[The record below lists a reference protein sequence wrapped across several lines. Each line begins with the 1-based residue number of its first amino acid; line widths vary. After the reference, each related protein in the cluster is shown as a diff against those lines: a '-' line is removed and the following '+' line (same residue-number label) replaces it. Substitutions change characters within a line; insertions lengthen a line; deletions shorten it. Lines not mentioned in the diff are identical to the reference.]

1 VRKQLEGRRVRSALV
16 VALMVLSAACA
27 RPNSTQAQLPPPTPI
42 STPTPSPS
50 PTPTA
55 PLQASTPPFHT
66 GEVGVSYGAVALSAT
81 GGVQPYSWS
90 ISAGALPDGLNLGA
104 DGSVS
109 GTPTTAGHFGFTI
122 QVADNG
128 GGTAT
133 VSGNIGVAARL
144 SASLIPACATQCS
157 VELGCVSVCG
167 GFGQSS
173 GGVGP
178 LSYALVSG
186 QLPSG
191 TTLSGLAL
199 KGTFTGLSGYLQF
212 SVQVTDSLGATA
224 TVAPLFWMYQH
235 ISLASGSCLGFFNPQ
250 GNGCATRLKMS
261 GGVPGGAPSV
271 QITGYAPNTVNRGC
285 GSFGP
290 PPPGYG
296 LSVSGGYVNIT
307 IPGNLGGG
315 YGAIWTLVL
324 TDHTL
329 CGSGAYCTSPAAT
342 VSIQVQC
349 S

>member
-1 VRKQLEGRRVRSALV
+1 VRKQLEGRKVRSALV

-55 PLQASTPPFHT
+55 PLQASTPPFHS
-66 GEVGVSYGAVALSAT
+66 GEVGVGYAAVALSAT
-81 GGVQPYSWS
+81 GGVQPYAWS
-90 ISAGALPDGLNLGA
+90 VSAGSIPTGLTLGSDGT
-104 DGSVS
+104 VS
-109 GTPTTAGHFGFTI
+109 GTPTGAGNFAFTI

-128 GGTAT
+128 GSTAT
-133 VSGNIGVAARL
+133 VSGTIGVAARL

-235 ISLASGSCLGFFNPQ
+235 IFLASDNTTCFRIFADCSL
-250 GNGCATRLKMS
+250 RLKIS
-261 GGVPGGAPSV
+261 GGVPQGKPSV
-271 QITGYAPNTVNRGC
+271 AIASVASAAPLPAGYT
-285 GSFGP
+285 
-290 PPPGYG
+290 
-296 LSVSGGYVNIT
+296 LTVSGGYVNLFIPR
-307 IPGNLGGG
+307 PGNG
-315 YGAIWTLVL
+315 YFGVWTLVL

-329 CGSGAYCTSPAAT
+329 CAAGTYCTSPGAT
-342 VSIQVQC
+342 VNIGIEPT
-349 S
+349 

>member
-1 VRKQLEGRRVRSALV
+1 MHSALV

-27 RPNSTQAQLPPPTPI
+27 RPTSTQAQLPPPTPI

-66 GEVGVSYGAVALSAT
+66 GEVGVSYAPVAFSAT

-133 VSGNIGVAARL
+133 VSGTIGVAARL

-224 TVAPLFWMYQH
+224 TIAPLFWMYPH
-235 ISLASGSCLGFFNPQ
+235 IALAGGSCLTYHTCQ
-250 GNGCATRLKMS
+250 VTLKYT
-261 GGVPGGAPSV
+261 GGTPRS
-271 QITGYAPNTVNRGC
+271 
-285 GSFGP
+285 S
-290 PPPGYG
+290 
-296 LSVSGGYVNIT
+296 LSVTVSNWVSSSKCLSFFQAPCAPAPVTAASAGSGSVVID
-307 IPGNLGGG
+307 LGDPQQAPRWIGT
-315 YGAIWTLVL
+315 YTVTL
-324 TDHTL
+324 TDQNL
-329 CGSGAYCTSPAAT
+329 CGPGVHCSAT
-342 VSIQVQC
+342 ASLVVDLYSAG
-349 S
+349 